1 MEYGMLKGVIRSI
14 SLVPDSRGYIAEIE
28 LSNGMS
34 SSYHRENLK
43 FIQQLDGTAEIITK
57 EMRLITRLINPLR
70 AFLDNGK

>member
-28 LSNGMS
+28 LINGMS

-43 FIQQLDGTAEIITK
+43 FIQQMDGTAEIITK
-57 EMRLITRLINPLR
+57 EMRLLTRLINPLK
-70 AFLDNGK
+70 AFIDNGK